1 MKKLYYISVLAL
13 LTMVSCTSRL
23 YTGAE
28 FDDLYYL
35 PSDKP
40 VEKVKPSINEQIA
53 DGSVKQQDYYDN
65 IYASDTLVADD
76 YADAVDINS
85 SVVNNNN
92 NSGGYDYYDNFSYTG
107 RLRNFYGNYFDP
119 YWRDPF
125 YSGWGYPSYGY
136 GFGYGGSP
144 YSYGYANP
152 YTWDSYYSY
161 GMYGGYGGFYPGYYG
176 GGYYGGYYG
185 GGLFGGYGYY
195 PYYSYGGGSYY
206 NEGRNS
212 VAYGRRERP
221 SNLSSNWNNSM
232 SPQGNARRDG
242 ALSSNSGINR
252 RASTGTSGNQSV
264 ASDQRRTNPSN
275 ITSRQV
281 VNPSDRRYS
290 QNAASR
296 STNVRTATSSQ
307 RNAPDMKPAYNS
319 TSRSYTPSY
328 NNPRMSTR
336 PSYNNSRVSESVSSG
351 SNRNSNVINNS
362 RTNTNSGTR
371 SRSDQGSYQNSY
383 NNSRSNPSSGGG
395 NFQRRSASP
404 SGNSAPAV
412 QYRESTPRS
421 SGSYSVPTRSS
432 VDRSS
437 SYSSGSN
444 SGSSSSGRSSYSS
457 GSSGSSYSSGSSSG
471 GSSSSSGS
479 SSGGSSSSSSSGGS
493 RR

>member
-40 VEKVKPSINEQIA
+40 VEMVKPSINEQIA
-53 DGSVKQQDYYDN
+53 DGSVIQQDYYDN

-107 RLRNFYGNYFDP
+107 RVRNF

-125 YSGWGYPSYGY
+125 YSDWGYPSY

-161 GMYGGYGGFYPGYYG
+161 GMYGGYYGGFYPGFYG

-185 GGLFGGYGYY
+185 SGLYGGYGN
-195 PYYSYGGGSYY
+195 YSLYGYGGGFNR

-221 SNLSSNWNNSM
+221 SNLSSNWNNNI

-242 ALSSNSGINR
+242 SISANPGLNR
-252 RASTGTSGNQSV
+252 RISSGASGNPSV
-264 ASDQRRTNPSN
+264 ASDQRRTNSSN
-275 ITSRQV
+275 ITSRQA

-290 QNAASR
+290 QDASLK
-296 STNVRTATSSQ
+296 SANVRSDVSSQ
-307 RNAPDMKPAYNS
+307 RNAANMKPAYNS

-336 PSYNNSRVSESVSSG
+336 PSYNNSRVSESVNTG
-351 SNRNSNVINNS
+351 SNRNNNVVNSS
-362 RTNTNSGTR
+362 RTNTNPGTR
-371 SRSDQGSYQNSY
+371 SRSDQGSYQNT
-383 NNSRSNPSSGGG
+383 RSNSSGGG
-395 NFQRRSASP
+395 SGLQRRSDSP
-404 SGNSAPAV
+404 SGYSAPAV
-412 QYRESTPRS
+412 QYRESSPRS

-432 VDRSS
+432 VDRAS

-444 SGSSSSGRSSYSS
+444 SGASSSGRSSYSS
-457 GSSGSSYSSGSSSG
+457 GSSGSSYSSGSSSSG
-471 GSSSSSGS
+471 SSSSGS
-479 SSGGSSSSSSSGGS
+479 SSGGSSSSSGGS